1 MFFRIRLA
9 EFEVDVVARFD
20 LHDVEPDHFAGLD
33 HAPVPAGG
41 VADLALEQS
50 GEIVLVGEVEVGG
63 DLLDRPAGAVEQLLS
78 RGQFS
83 FQQILVR
90 GFPEVAAEDPGRLD
104 FGTVQQ
110 TGHLRQAGHRLEDL
124 FLQKLPQQPPFV
136 ADGMV
141 DILPGQDIVGDL
153 GDDRADDLR
162 TERQM
167 GLFRMPARLLE
178 PFGEEF
184 RAGKIDG

>member
-1 MFFRIRLA
+1 M
-9 EFEVDVVARFD
+9 
-20 LHDVEPDHFAGLD
+20 
-33 HAPVPAGG
+33 
-41 VADLALEQS
+41 
-50 GEIVLVGEVEVGG
+50 
-63 DLLDRPAGAVEQLLS
+63 
-78 RGQFS
+78 
-83 FQQILVR
+83 
-90 GFPEVAAEDPGRLD
+90 
-104 FGTVQQ
+104 VQQ
-110 TGHLRQAGHRLEDL
+110 AGHLRQAGHRLEDL

>member
-1 MFFRIRLA
+1 MA
-9 EFEVDVVARFD
+9 DFEVDVVARFD

-110 TGHLRQAGHRLEDL
+110 AGHLRQAGHRQEELL
-124 FLQKLPQQPPFV
+124 LQKLPQQPPFV

-141 DILPGQDIVGDL
+141 DILPGQHIVGDL

>member
-1 MFFRIRLA
+1 M
-9 EFEVDVVARFD
+9 
-20 LHDVEPDHFAGLD
+20 
-33 HAPVPAGG
+33 
-41 VADLALEQS
+41 
-50 GEIVLVGEVEVGG
+50 
-63 DLLDRPAGAVEQLLS
+63 
-78 RGQFS
+78 
-83 FQQILVR
+83 
-90 GFPEVAAEDPGRLD
+90 
-104 FGTVQQ
+104 VQQ
-110 TGHLRQAGHRLEDL
+110 AGHLRQAGHRQEELL
-124 FLQKLPQQPPFV
+124 LQKLPQLPPLV

-167 GLFRMPARLLE
+167 GLFRMEAQLLK